1 MTIQELIDSNLFTLV
16 NKGDDLDSSISM
28 PFCCDLL
35 SIAMGRAPEKCA
47 WVTVMANVN
56 TLAVSSLADCG
67 CIILAEGTAFD
78 EVTNAKAVAQGITVF
93 KTDMPV
99 FEAALAIWQKLQ

>member
-1 MTIQELIDSNLFTLV
+1 MTIQDLIDSNLFTLV
-16 NKGDDLDSSISM
+16 NAGDNTASEITT

-35 SIAMGRAPEKCA
+35 SITMGRAPEKCA

-56 TLAVSSLADCG
+56 TLAVASLADCG

-93 KTDMPV
+93 KTEMPV
-99 FEAALAIWQKLQ
+99 FDAALAIWQKLN

>member
-1 MTIQELIDSNLFTLV
+1 MTVKDLAEKQLFEKV
-16 NKGDDLDSSISM
+16 HMGGSSDTKISRL
-28 PFCCDLL
+28 FCCDLL

-56 TLAVSSLADCG
+56 TLAVASLADCG

-78 EVTNAKAVAQGITVF
+78 ETTNAKAVAQGITVF
-93 KTDMPV
+93 TTELPV
-99 FEAALAIWQKLQ
+99 FDAALAIWQKLQ